1 MINKSEVVF
10 RLILRMLTK
19 VDIETF
25 SQLYREEYGI
35 VLDYEVAAEKA
46 AQLLGLFTLLAA
58 ADN

>member
-1 MINKSEVVF
+1 MIDKSAVVF

-35 VLDYEVAAEKA
+35 VLDDEVAAEKA
-46 AQLLGLFTLLAA
+46 AQLLGLITLLAA